1 MGSMRPE
8 LQDMTV
14 SDWVN
19 AKTGMNN
26 NAFRQLVKI
35 ARVGGV
41 SVPGI
46 VTLNRNPR
54 ITFVSDNDTAMY
66 QRVKDVESLNTFN
79 SRVKSWTEKVEQ
91 ELKAS
96 ADSHFGHQDR
106 PVSDEFPRLADSIKA
121 KVRFDKTYKLETR
134 SVGFSM
140 ARHGVYRHQ
149 GAQRG
154 YGGLVGGKWTD
165 KYGALKHTNPAS
177 YGKQG
182 TGLSDAVHWFNP
194 IIERNAQELIEIV
207 ADYSLDLVVNMN
219 SILLPE

>member
-1 MGSMRPE
+1 MRPE

-26 NAFRQLVKI
+26 NAFKQLVKI
-35 ARVGGV
+35 ARVGGI
-41 SVPGI
+41 SVPGF
-46 VTLNRNPR
+46 VTGSRNPR
-54 ITFVSDNDTAMY
+54 ITFVSDSDTAMY
-66 QRVKDVESLNTFN
+66 QRVKDVESVNTFN
-79 SRVKSWTEKVEQ
+79 SRVKGWTQKVEQ

-96 ADSHFGHQDR
+96 AAASFGHPNR
-106 PVSDEFPRLADSIKA
+106 PISDDFPRLADSIKA

-134 SVGFSM
+134 SVGFTM

-149 GAQRG
+149 GASRG
-154 YGGLVGGKWTD
+154 YGGVVGGKWTD
-165 KYGALKHTNPAS
+165 KYGTLKYTNPTS

-182 TGLSDAVHWFNP
+182 TGNSDAVHWFNP
-194 IIERNAQELIEIV
+194 VIERNAPELIEIV